1 MDSTDRD
8 HAGAASGINNAV
20 ARVAGVLAIA
30 AFGPVMVSAFSSHL
44 NHGLAD
50 LSLST
55 RILHA
60 IQSDEVRLAGMQ
72 LPTGLN
78 SATAA
83 EIRALVSRAF
93 VFSFRLVMLV
103 CAGLAM
109 TSAAFA
115 WLMIP
120 ARNHR

>member
-1 MDSTDRD
+1 M
-8 HAGAASGINNAV
+8 
-20 ARVAGVLAIA
+20 AGVLAIA

-50 LSLST
+50 LSLSPDV
-55 RILHA
+55 LHA
-60 IQSDEVRLAGMQ
+60 IQSDEVKLAGMQ
-72 LPTGLN
+72 LPAGLTTATGV
-78 SATAA
+78 

-93 VFSFRLVMLV
+93 VFTFRFVMLV